1 MKSLSCAHACTR
13 HKCNCNS
20 PRSRVREREVWQNTV
35 LRPRHHAVGRRAC
48 CHAAVHAVANGLG
61 GRYRPGP
68 RVRWSLLAPGFCLCH
83 QSCCGRPGKR
93 IRHADKG
100 TSLEMCCDERV
111 CRVIIIVCL
120 VSVCFSDSAS
130 SPGGRVQSHGA
141 RSRAE
146 GTRGL
151 VDGVSK
157 NASCAAQAP
166 RRQAGTRGVSR
177 DMRLNMACASHSLDV
192 MMRL

>member
-1 MKSLSCAHACTR
+1 MKSLSCTHACTR

-20 PRSRVREREVWQNTV
+20 PRSRVREREVWPDTV

-48 CHAAVHAVANGLG
+48 VRGVRAFAVGLG
-61 GRYRPGP
+61 VTDGLGP
-68 RVRWSLLAPGFCLCH
+68 RVRWSLLAAGFCLRD
-83 QSCCGRPGKR
+83 QSCRGHFGKR

-130 SPGGRVQSHGA
+130 TPGGRVQSHGA

-177 DMRLNMACASHSLDV
+177 DMRLNMACASHSW
-192 MMRL
+192 MS